1 METLSLQT
9 LALLEVLKDPTKLKY
24 LPRVYINLCSRI
36 IFHIKAIHKTK
47 TEIYKRNCI
56 VGSHEWFNDLKQQIF
71 MFYGY
76 EDCTNPIDDDIIAW
90 CEESLEK
97 LGKRM
102 EHDDDVCPVCCS
114 EYWRYSKWSCD
125 QACACDII
133 SHSEGSDSDSDY

>member
-9 LALLEVLKDPTKLKY
+9 LALLEVLKDTNKLQH
-24 LPRVYINLCSRI
+24 LPKVYRDLCDRI
-36 IFHIKAIHKTK
+36 MFHIKAIHKSK

-56 VGSHEWFNDLKQQIF
+56 VGSYEWFNDLKQQIF
-71 MFYGY
+71 MFYGFG
-76 EDCTNPIDDDIIAW
+76 DCTNPIDDDIIAW

-102 EHDDDVCPVCCS
+102 VHDVCPVCQR

-125 QACACDII
+125 QACACDIM
-133 SHSEGSDSDSDY
+133 SHSEGSDSDSD